1 MNGAQGKGAERN
13 GVEGPAAAPPGRD
26 QAAAVRSA
34 DPPVVDGVAHAFE
47 EGVAEPRR
55 DGAEPVPQGQL
66 DSFSLEQEMEFRRPP
81 PPPLLR

>member
-1 MNGAQGKGAERN
+1 M
-13 GVEGPAAAPPGRD
+13 
-26 QAAAVRSA
+26 
-34 DPPVVDGVAHAFE
+34 VDGVAHAFE